1 MNYDKF
7 CKRINEILPDKT
19 DTVDIKKIT
28 FYPKAKLFG
37 IKTLVKTQGKIFDM
51 LIFDKKEKIAQ
62 DIINRIHYCQ
72 ERGTNRILLIQREKI
87 VAVDDLL

>member
-1 MNYDKF
+1 
-7 CKRINEILPDKT
+7 
-19 DTVDIKKIT
+19 
-28 FYPKAKLFG
+28 
-37 IKTLVKTQGKIFDM
+37 M